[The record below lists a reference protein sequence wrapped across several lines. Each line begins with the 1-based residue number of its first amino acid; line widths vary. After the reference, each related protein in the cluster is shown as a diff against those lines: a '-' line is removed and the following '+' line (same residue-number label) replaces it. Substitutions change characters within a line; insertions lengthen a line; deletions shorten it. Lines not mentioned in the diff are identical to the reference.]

1 MKDLSRKLTMLAIL
15 YFCTIKLIAQDI
27 YYIHSNSTNDGYV
40 ISRINPT
47 NCQITHV
54 VNVAPPLDALSQNFS
69 DITFDTKG
77 NLYILDTKVTPSSK
91 GVSKIDTLTGIC
103 SRIVSFP
110 SGFAFNSLTCSSD
123 DILYFGANN
132 VFSFNLSTNE
142 LINIGGPLPVPLA
155 GDLTFRNGKLL
166 GAGFP
171 DKIIE
176 INTSDPTQSNILFS
190 YTTDPNFFALGIVSY
205 APSCDST
212 ITYTTANENVS
223 MFATGKLYQ
232 LDFNTQSTIFL
243 CDLPYGALGAAIK
256 NEFNASFCG
265 VELNLDPDTSS
276 FAPPTDYMPVP
287 VCLPIQIMLADTTDA
302 LLRSGYHIDSVH
314 VQLLSTSLVTA
325 DELISPLNWPLP
337 GLQMSMPDNRNAWFY
352 NTPGSSSG
360 SNSDVFNQLLQQ
372 MTWKGTTGFGPRTV
386 QWVVYASGGRTD
398 TAYTYF
404 NIFPPNNA
412 GTDNSLALCNNA
424 LPQTLAA
431 SLLGNADP
439 NGTWFPSN
447 TYQPLLDDP
456 GAYAYVVN
464 NGLCPADTAVV
475 QIIENQAPVF
485 TLGPDLYVCTAQ
497 TQTLA
502 PPQSV
507 GLSYVWSTGIL
518 ADSLLVNAAGLYWA
532 EAIDLQGCRW
542 VDTLLVSPADT
553 FRVQVQ
559 VSTCVGQPINWQG
572 FVLYSDTSFCVTYT
586 SLRGCDSIQCISA
599 SFYYPTLQL
608 DTSICQGRALDWQN
622 KSLDAPGVYRDTFLV
637 AGCQTDVQLTLS
649 LTPPD
654 TLQENAV
661 FCTGSY
667 LWYGD
672 TLKQAGRYERLLQ
685 IQGVCD
691 LAIKLDLMQEP
702 ALLSNLNQ
710 TICAGSSI
718 EFGSKTLLQSGI
730 YTDTLRG
737 FAGAC
742 DTIVTLQLQ
751 VQALPVPQILGD
763 TVLCAGQQTSLEVAP
778 GFTTYTWSNGANSN
792 KINAIGSGTYSITVT
807 DALGCM
813 GADSFKV
820 EVLTPLSASW
830 SVVDPSCPGFSDG
843 AIWLQQ
849 VTGGRA
855 PYQYRLNGG
864 TGQTQTSFTL
874 LPAGAYT
881 LEVSDQFG
889 CTVSENIDLQDP
901 AVWSVDLGPD
911 VALAAGATYLLPL
924 VLQGSATPPLQ
935 YAWSPTAGLSCS
947 TCPQPVAQMQQTTTY
962 QVTVS
967 DGAGCTQTD
976 TVTLRLRD
984 SIVVY
989 LPNIFHPD
997 GTDGNRVFNVF
1008 SRSGSEVRIQLF
1020 QIFDR
1025 WGSNVYEKRNFL
1037 PSDQDGGWDGRINGK
1052 DALPGVYVWT
1062 LLLTLPDGTVVERQG
1077 AVTLYR

>member
-1 MKDLSRKLTMLAIL
+1 MLTIIIIFFGLKLV
-15 YFCTIKLIAQDI
+15 AQDI
-27 YYIHSNSTNDGYV
+27 YFIHINATNDGYV

-47 NCQITHV
+47 NCKITHV
-54 VNVAPPLDALSQNFS
+54 VDIAPSTDATSQIFT
-69 DITFDTKG
+69 DICFAPDGT
-77 NLYILDTKVTPSSK
+77 LYALDTKISPLSR
-91 GVSKIDTLTGIC
+91 GISKIDTLTGIA
-103 SRIVSFP
+103 SRIVDLPLSYL
-110 SGFAFNSLTCSSD
+110 GNSLTCSAD
-123 DILYFGANN
+123 YVLYFGGINF
-132 VFSFNLSTNE
+132 FSYNLVTGILVNY
-142 LINIGGPLPVPLA
+142 GGPLPIILA
-155 GDLTFRNGKLL
+155 GDLTFRNGQLL
-166 GAGFP
+166 GAA
-171 DKIIE
+171 DNNSILE
-176 INTSDPTQSNILFS
+176 INFTTPSQSALLFD
-190 YTTDPNFFALGIVSY
+190 YTTDLNYFAFGIVSY
-205 APSCDST
+205 APTCDST
-212 ITYTTANENVS
+212 TTYITANENVGIN
-223 MFATGKLYQ
+223 ATGKLYK

-276 FAPPTDYMPVP
+276 FAPPTDYMPTS
-287 VCLPIQIMLADTTDA
+287 VCLPTQILLADTTDA

-325 DELISPLNWPLP
+325 DELIGPLNWPLQ

-352 NTPGSSSG
+352 NIPGNSSG
-360 SNSDVFNQLLQQ
+360 SNSDVFNQLLQE

-424 LPQTLAA
+424 LPQTLAT

-447 TYQPLLDDP
+447 TYQALLDDP
-456 GAYAYVVN
+456 GAYAYIVN

-485 TLGPDLYVCTAQ
+485 TLGPDLYVCAAQ
-497 TQTLA
+497 IQTLA
-502 PPQSV
+502 PPQSA
-507 GLSYVWSTGIL
+507 GLAYVWSTGIL
-518 ADSLLVNAAGLYWA
+518 ADSLLVDTAGLYWA

-559 VSTCVGQPINWQG
+559 ASTCVGQPINWQG
-572 FVLYSDTSFCVTYT
+572 FVLYSDTSFCVTYA

-685 IQGVCD
+685 IPGVCD

-718 EFGSKTLLQSGI
+718 EFGGKTLLQSGI

-742 DTIVTLQLQ
+742 DTIVTLQLL
-751 VQALPVPQILGD
+751 VQALPVPQISGD

-778 GFTTYTWSNGANSN
+778 GFITYTWSNGSNSN
-792 KINAIGSGTYSITVT
+792 KINAIGSGAYSITVT

-830 SVVDPSCPGFSDG
+830 SVVDPSCPGFTDG
-843 AIWLQQ
+843 AVWLQQ

-864 TGQTQTSFTL
+864 IGQAQPNFTL
-874 LPAGAYT
+874 LPAGVYV

-911 VALAAGATYLLPL
+911 IALAAGATYLLPL

-935 YAWSPTAGLSCS
+935 YAWSPAVGLSCS

-989 LPNIFHPD
+989 LPNVFHLD
-997 GTDGNRVFNVF
+997 GTDANRLFTVF
-1008 SRSGSEVRIQLF
+1008 SRAGSEVRVVLF
-1020 QIFDR
+1020 EIFDR
-1025 WGSNVYEKRNFL
+1025 WGSKVYEKRDFL
-1037 PSDQDGGWDGRINGK
+1037 PDDQDGGWDGRINGK